1 MKLAHWWKCEI
12 IIKIMNEDVQLILE
26 ESKDGMD
33 KAIERLNLELT
44 KIRAGRATPSML
56 DSVKVDYY
64 GSITPLSQ
72 VGNIS
77 TLDSKTLSIQPWE
90 KGMLDEISKGIIN
103 SNLGLN
109 PQNNGELIIIS
120 VPTLTEER
128 RKELV
133 KRARAEGEN
142 AKVRIRS
149 QRKDANDM
157 IKELKNEG
165 LSEDMTKSAEDE
177 VQEVTDNYSR
187 KIDAL
192 VDVKEADI
200 MKV

>member
-1 MKLAHWWKCEI
+1 
-12 IIKIMNEDVQLILE
+12 MNEDVQLIME

-33 KAIERLNLELT
+33 NAIDRLKLELT

-72 VGNIS
+72 VGNVS

-90 KGMLDEISKGIIN
+90 KAMLEEISKGIIN

-133 KRARAEGEN
+133 KRARSEGES

-157 IKELKNEG
+157 IKDLKNDG

-177 VQEVTDNYSR
+177 VQKVTDSYAQ
-187 KIDAL
+187 KIDDL
-192 VDVKEADI
+192 VDAKEEDI